1 MRAHERGGASQ
12 RAEIAARAAFLI
24 AEEHIDNFSLAK
36 RKAARQLG
44 YPEGGNLPSNEEIEA
59 ALNEHRAIYAPEHRD
74 LLRELRQ
81 KAVYL
86 LRFFGEFR
94 PYLAGSVLSGV
105 AGEHSDINL
114 ILFEDDP
121 KAVELFMLNQQIDFQ
136 HREPPPHHRHED
148 YPTLAFWFA
157 ETPVKLHI
165 RPLSAERNTS
175 RREERERANLTELQ
189 ALLAAPAAD

>member
-1 MRAHERGGASQ
+1 MKERGHLQ
-12 RAEIAARAAFLI
+12 RAEIAARAAFLL
-24 AEEHIDNFSLAK
+24 AEEHIETFALAK

-44 YPEGGNLPSNEEIEA
+44 YPENGGLPSNEEVEA
-59 ALNEHRAIYAPEHRD
+59 ALVEHRAIYAPEHED

-86 LRFFGEFR
+86 LRFFAGFR

-105 AGEHSDINL
+105 AGPHSDINL

-121 KAVELFMLNQQIDFQ
+121 KAVELFLLNEQIDFK
-136 HREPPPHHRHED
+136 HKEPPPHHRHDD

-157 ETPVKLHI
+157 ETPVRLHI
-165 RPLSAERNTS
+165 RPLSAERNAT
-175 RREERERANLTELQ
+175 RRDERERATLAELEQ
-189 ALLAAPAAD
+189 LLAQ